1 MDKVTSLQV
10 NMNRE
15 ITALKEIIF
24 KTRLDTIPCLR
35 NTGDPVNEAILRI
48 YERSAA
54 YFQDMDAE
62 ILIEH
67 PEVNNVEE

>member
-1 MDKVTSLQV
+1 MQVT
-10 NMNRE
+10 MNRE
-15 ITALKEIIF
+15 IATLTEIIF
-24 KTRLDTIPCLR
+24 KTLLDTIPCLR

-54 YFQDMDAE
+54 FFQEEILIEE

-67 PEVNNVEE
+67 PEVNNFEE